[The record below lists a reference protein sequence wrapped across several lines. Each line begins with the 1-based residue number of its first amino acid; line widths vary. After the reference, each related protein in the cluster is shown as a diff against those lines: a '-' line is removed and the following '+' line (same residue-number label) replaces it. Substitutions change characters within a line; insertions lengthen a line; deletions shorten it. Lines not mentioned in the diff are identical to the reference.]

1 MRVHDTVHILLTWG
15 LTVFDSEFFTY
26 FYAGKWSS
34 KWWNSTNWD
43 KASTG
48 KSWEEVMFCT
58 FIVYSNVRSV
68 LETLKFGSSWLMLI
82 EITLTYDK
90 QNWAV
95 EYLTC
100 TDTCGDFIRIFLFM
114 TGPLQV
120 DKVKQILCTVSSD
133 WLLKQQRC
141 LQGTATLLA
150 SSTREKSVGH
160 N

>member
-100 TDTCGDFIRIFLFM
+100 TDTCRDCIRIFFYGWTSASGQSKANLMYCKFWLATEATKM
-114 TGPLQV
+114 LAGYSPPSSFLYKK
-120 DKVKQILCTVSSD
+120 KVSWS
-133 WLLKQQRC
+133 
-141 LQGTATLLA
+141 
-150 SSTREKSVGH
+150 
-160 N
+160 